1 MEIIFKSCDCLFQ
14 ATITDY
20 YPEFA
25 GDSETA
31 AYPAYVEFSKLEV
44 LDSENK
50 PMIDVMPV
58 WNLLAPKY
66 MGKIEAD
73 CIAAIKAAQDDN

>member
-25 GDSETA
+25 GNRDEP

-58 WNLLAPKY
+58 WNLLKPEY
-66 MGKIEAD
+66 MDKIESD
-73 CIAAIKAAQDDN
+73 CISAIKAAQDDY